1 MAYTLE
7 ASIREKSNPRA
18 MRREGKVPAVVY
30 GPGTHE
36 TIALDRK
43 VIEKVLDKA
52 TRSSR
57 IDIQVNGDTMGTFI
71 RDMQYHPLTD
81 ELLHLDFYHPPA
93 DEPITLDVPVHL
105 YGDAKGRKNGGI
117 VSQLSEQIEVYGPTD
132 RIPERVDLDISELD
146 IHDAIYAS
154 DIELPEGTE
163 LVTPAESLIVTVF
176 APRSRAEEEAAE
188 TSAVAAGLEEEG
200 EEVEGLEEVEGEAGE
215 ETEEA
220 DEGADE
226 AAEGDDEE
234 DT

>member
-7 ASIREKSNPRA
+7 ATVREKSNPRA

-30 GPGTHE
+30 GPSTHE
-36 TIALDRK
+36 LIALDRK
-43 VIEKVLDKA
+43 VIEKVLDRA

-57 IDIQVNGDTMGTFI
+57 IDIKVNGEAMGTFI

-93 DEPITLDVPVHL
+93 DEAITLDVPVHL

-117 VSQLSEQIEVYGPTD
+117 VNQISEQVEVYGSTD
-132 RIPERVDLDISELD
+132 RIPERIDLDISDLD
-146 IHDAIYAS
+146 IHDSIYAS
-154 DIELPEGTE
+154 EIELPEGAE
-163 LVTPAESLIVTVF
+163 LITPAESLIVTVF

-188 TSAVAAGLEEEG
+188 TTAEAAGLEPEEG

-215 ETEEA
+215 GGDEEA
-220 DEGADE
+220 EGEDEDE
-226 AAEGDDEE
+226 
-234 DT
+234 